1 MTTLLIILLALPGV
15 IGLYYLFEFLEW
27 LLDDDDLQ

>member
-1 MTTLLIILLALPGV
+1 MTTLLIILLALLGV
-15 IGLYYLFEFLEW
+15 IVLYYLFEFLEW